1 MSDTTTDRGWLRQLG
16 TAVRPHRRN
25 VAVALGAA
33 AVGQVTAALVPLI
46 ERYVVDDVIIA
57 GTSPIVP
64 AVVLLVLAAVTRF
77 GTAYVRRY
85 WAGRVALDV
94 QNDLR
99 TQVYDHLQRLD
110 VTHHD
115 QMATGQLVSRAIS
128 DVNLVQGLLAFLP
141 LVLANVLFLAVA
153 MVAMFSLSPMLTLVA
168 LAVTPLLVLTSLR
181 LRTSVFPASWDAQ
194 QQAGAVAGVVDE
206 VVSGVRVVKGF
217 GQEEREVARLAA
229 TAERLFASRV
239 RAIRLQSRY
248 QPVLQTLPSLA
259 QVAVLALGGWMAIRG
274 RISLGTFLAF
284 SSYMGQL
291 QAPSRMLAGLVT
303 IGQQARAGVERVFE
317 LLDSTAAVRSAPGAP
332 NLSVPEGRVTFV
344 DVSFGYLRSE
354 PVLAGFSLT
363 VEPGETMALVG
374 TSGSGK
380 STVALL
386 LPRFYDLQAGTIR
399 VDGTDIA
406 TVGLESLRA
415 SIGLVFE
422 DTFLFSDSV
431 RANIAYGRPDAS
443 AADIEAAARVAGAH
457 EFIMGMAH
465 GYDTEVGE
473 RGLTLSGGQ
482 RQRIAL
488 ARAVLTDPRLL
499 ILDDATS
506 AVDSRVEAE
515 IHATLHRVL
524 AGRTTLLIAHRRS
537 TLLLADRIAV
547 LDAGRVVDVGSH
559 ADLQD
564 RCGLYRRLLTGP
576 GDELVDADDA
586 VVEADPGD
594 AHDVGT
600 NGVVTAGTNS
610 VVAESGSV
618 EAIRG
623 RDGVVAVG
631 AGSVNGAIDSVGS
644 RPTVPDAGPHDAG
657 GSWDHVDGRAQRAT
671 PSLWRRE
678 GDESEAADR
687 ALVAAGRKGD
697 APAMGMGA
705 PGPGG
710 DWGGGLAATPE
721 LLAQVAFLR
730 PADDRPDQAVA
741 DAAAADPRFGFRRF
755 IRRWRWQLAAG
766 LGLVVL
772 DGLASL
778 AGPLLIR
785 HGIDSGVTPK
795 VTGALWAASAI
806 YLGVVLVDLFVQ
818 VGQTFVTGRT
828 AERALWSLRV
838 KVFAHLQRLGL
849 DHYDRE
855 MGGRIMTRMTSDI
868 EALTQLLQTGLVNAV
883 VALLT
888 CIGVGVALLVMDWR
902 LALLA
907 LLVVPPL
914 AVATSFFRRLSSAAY
929 DDARDKVA
937 VVNADFQE
945 SLTDVRVAQAYVR
958 EDQNTARFAS
968 RSRDYL
974 GARLKA
980 QQLVALYF
988 PFVEL
993 LSGLAGAVVIAG
1005 GAAFV
1010 RQGSLSSGELIAFL
1024 LYLNLFFS
1032 PIQQLSQVFD
1042 TYQQARVA
1050 LSRITELLAEP
1061 SSVPEAADPVDPGR
1075 LVGRIEL
1082 RDVRF
1087 SYPTTGVTVLD
1098 GVDLVIEPGQTV
1110 AIVGE
1115 TGAGKSTLEKLVARY
1130 YDVSGGAV
1138 LVDGHDVRT
1147 LDLSAYRRQLGVV
1160 PQEPFLFAG
1169 TIRDNLAYGRPD
1181 ASDAEVEAA
1190 ARAVGAHD
1198 VVAALPGGYLHVVGE
1213 QGRSLS
1219 AGQRQLLAL
1228 ARARL
1233 VDPAILLLDEATA
1246 NLDLA
1251 TEARVSEAMGVAAS
1265 GRTALVIA
1273 HRLSTAV
1280 DADKIVVMD
1289 AGQVVEVGTHH
1300 ELLGHEG
1307 PYAALWSAFTGE
1319 PVPAA

>member
-1 MSDTTTDRGWLRQLG
+1 MSDTTSDRGWLRQLG

-25 VAVALGAA
+25 VVIALGSA
-33 AVGQVTAALVPLI
+33 AVGQVVAALVPLV
-46 ERYVVDDVIIA
+46 ERFIVDDVIIA
-57 GTSPIVP
+57 GTSPILP
-64 AVVLLVLAAVTRF
+64 AVVLLLLAAATRF
-77 GTAYVRRY
+77 ATAYVRRY

-153 MVAMFSLSPMLTLVA
+153 LVAMFTLSPMLTLVA
-168 LAVTPLLVLTSLR
+168 LAVTPLLLITSLR

-206 VVSGVRVVKGF
+206 TVSGVRVVKGF
-217 GQEEREVARLAA
+217 GQEEREVARLAGA
-229 TAERLFASRV
+229 AERLLASRV

-248 QPVLQTLPSLA
+248 QPILQTLPSLA
-259 QVAVLALGGWMAIRG
+259 QVAVLALGGWLAIQG

-317 LLDSTAAVRSAPGAP
+317 LLDSTAAVSSAPDAP
-332 NLSVPEGRVTFV
+332 DLSIAAGRVTFD
-344 DVSFGYLRSE
+344 DVGFGYLRSE
-354 PVLAGFSLT
+354 PVLHGFTLA

-386 LPRFYDLQAGTIR
+386 LPRFYDVQAGTISI
-399 VDGTDIA
+399 DGTDIA
-406 TVGLESLRA
+406 TVVLESLR
-415 SIGLVFE
+415 SHIGLVFE

-431 RANIAYGRPDAS
+431 GANIAYGRPAASDAE
-443 AADIEAAARVAGAH
+443 IEAAARVAGAH
-457 EFIMGMAH
+457 DFIGNMSH

-488 ARAVLTDPRLL
+488 ARAVLTDPKLL

-547 LDAGRVVDVGSH
+547 LDAGRVVDVGTH
-559 ADLQD
+559 EELQE
-564 RCGLYRRLLTGP
+564 RCHLYRRLLTGP

-586 VVEADPGD
+586 VIEDVGCSPGGGADPAG
-594 AHDVGT
+594 AP
-600 NGVVTAGTNS
+600 NGQRGWDRTAPADR
-610 VVAESGSV
+610 V
-618 EAIRG
+618 
-623 RDGVVAVG
+623 
-631 AGSVNGAIDSVGS
+631 
-644 RPTVPDAGPHDAG
+644 
-657 GSWDHVDGRAQRAT
+657 AT
-671 PSLWRRE
+671 PDLWVRE
-678 GDESEAADR
+678 GDERDSADQ
-687 ALVAAGRKGD
+687 ALVAAGRRSE
-697 APAMGMGA
+697 APALGMGA
-705 PGPGG
+705 RPAGG
-710 DWGGGLAATPE
+710 GWAGGLAASPE
-721 LLAQVAFLR
+721 LLAQVAALR
-730 PADDRPDQAVA
+730 PAHDRPDQTVH
-741 DAAAADPRFGFRRF
+741 DAAAPDPGFRF
-755 IRRWRWQLAAG
+755 ASFVSRWRWQLAAG

-785 HGIDSGVTPK
+785 HGIDAGVTPE
-795 VTGALWAASAI
+795 VTGALWAASLV
-806 YLGVVLVDLFVQ
+806 YLGIVVVDLFVM

-838 KVFAHLQRLGL
+838 KVFSHLQRLGL
-849 DHYDRE
+849 DYYDRE
-855 MGGRIMTRMTSDI
+855 MGGRVMTRMTSDI
-868 EALTQLLQTGLVNAV
+868 EALTQLLQTGLVNAL
-883 VALLT
+883 VALIT
-888 CIGVGVALLVMDWR
+888 CVGVGVALVVMDWR

-907 LLVVPPL
+907 FLVVPPL
-914 AVATSFFRRLSSAAY
+914 ALATSLFRRRSSAAY

-958 EDQNTARFAS
+958 EDQNTARFS
-968 RSRDYL
+968 RRSRDYL
-974 GARLKA
+974 GARLRA

-988 PFVEL
+988 PFVEF
-993 LSGLAGAVVIAG
+993 LSGVAGALVIAG

-1024 LYLNLFFS
+1024 LYLNVFFG

-1042 TYQQARVA
+1042 MYQQARVA
-1050 LSRITELLAEP
+1050 LSRIEELLSEP
-1061 SSVPEAADPVDPGR
+1061 SSVPEAADPVVPGR
-1075 LVGRIEL
+1075 LSGRIEF
-1082 RDVRF
+1082 RSVCF
-1087 SYPTTGVTVLD
+1087 AYPTTGIQVLD
-1098 GVDLVIEPGQTV
+1098 GVDLVIEPGETV

-1130 YDVSGGAV
+1130 YDVTGGAV
-1138 LVDGHDVRT
+1138 LVDGHDLRT
-1147 LDLSAYRRQLGVV
+1147 LDLAAYRHQLGVV

-1181 ASDAEVEAA
+1181 ATDGEVEAA

-1251 TEARVSEAMGVAAS
+1251 TEARVSAAMGIATS

-1280 DADKIVVMD
+1280 DADKVVVMD
-1289 AGQVVEVGTHH
+1289 AGKVVEVGTHH
-1300 ELLGHEG
+1300 DLLRHEG
-1307 PYAALWSAFTGE
+1307 PYAALWAAFNGQ
-1319 PVPAA
+1319 PASVA

>member
-1 MSDTTTDRGWLRQLG
+1 MSETNTDRGWLRQLG

-25 VAVALGAA
+25 VVIALGAA
-33 AVGQVTAALVPLI
+33 AVGQVVAALVPLV
-46 ERYVVDDVIIA
+46 ERFIVDDVIIA
-57 GTSPIVP
+57 GTSPVVP
-64 AVVLLVLAAVTRF
+64 AVTLLVLAAIVRF
-77 GTAYVRRY
+77 VTAYVRRY

-110 VTHHD
+110 VTRHD
-115 QMATGQLVSRAIS
+115 QMGTGQLVSRAIS
-128 DVNLVQGLLAFLP
+128 DVNLVQGLLAFMP

-153 MVAMFSLSPMLTLVA
+153 LVAMFWLSPTLTLVA
-168 LAVTPLLVLTSLR
+168 LAVTPLLLVTSLR

-206 VVSGVRVVKGF
+206 TVSGVRVVKGF
-217 GQEEREVARLAA
+217 GQEEREVARLAGA
-229 TAERLFASRV
+229 AERLFASRV
-239 RAIRLQSRY
+239 RAVRLQARF

-259 QVAVLALGGWMAIRG
+259 QVAVLALGGWLAIHG
-274 RISLGTFLAF
+274 EISLGTFLAF

-317 LLDSTAAVRSAPGAP
+317 LLDSTAAVRSEPGAP
-332 NLSVPEGRVTFV
+332 DLPVRTGRVTF
-344 DVSFGYLRSE
+344 DDAGFGYLRSE
-354 PVLAGFSLT
+354 PVLQGFTLT

-386 LPRFYDLQAGTIR
+386 LPRFYDLQSGTIR
-399 VDGTDIA
+399 IDGTDIS
-406 TVGLESLRA
+406 TVDLESLR
-415 SIGLVFE
+415 SNIGLVFE
-422 DTFLFSDSV
+422 DTFLFSDSIG
-431 RANIAYGRPDAS
+431 ANIAYGRPDAS
-443 AADIEAAARVAGAH
+443 ASEIEAAGRVAGAH
-457 EFIMGMAH
+457 DFITGLTH
-465 GYDTEVGE
+465 GYATEVGE

-482 RQRIAL
+482 RQRVAL
-488 ARAVLTDPRLL
+488 ARAVLTDPKLL

-506 AVDSRVEAE
+506 AVDSRIEAE

-547 LDAGRVVDVGSH
+547 LDVGRVVDVGTH
-559 ADLQD
+559 AELQD
-564 RCGLYRRLLTGP
+564 RCELYRRLLTGP
-576 GDELVDADDA
+576 GDALVDADDA
-586 VVEADPGD
+586 VVEAHH
-594 AHDVGT
+594 A
-600 NGVVTAGTNS
+600 
-610 VVAESGSV
+610 
-618 EAIRG
+618 
-623 RDGVVAVG
+623 
-631 AGSVNGAIDSVGS
+631 
-644 RPTVPDAGPHDAG
+644 
-657 GSWDHVDGRAQRAT
+657 GSWDDVDGEGVTAT
-671 PSLWRRE
+671 PSLWVRS
-678 GDESEAADR
+678 GDEGEAAEQ
-687 ALVAAGRKGD
+687 ALVAAGRSTE
-697 APAMGMGA
+697 APSLGMGA
-705 PGPGG
+705 GG
-710 DWGGGLAATPE
+710 AGGGWASGLATTPE
-721 LLAQVAFLR
+721 LLARVRALR
-730 PADDRPDQAVA
+730 PATDRPDDTLA
-741 DAAAADPRFGFRRF
+741 DASAPDPGFRF
-755 IRRWRWQLAAG
+755 VPFVRRWRWQLAAG
-766 LGLVVL
+766 FALVVL
-772 DGLASL
+772 DGFASL

-785 HGIDSGVTPK
+785 HGIDAGVTPK
-795 VTGALWAASAI
+795 VESALWAASAV
-806 YLGVVLVDLFVQ
+806 YLLVVLADLGVMI
-818 VGQTFVTGRT
+818 GQTFATGRT
-828 AERALWSLRV
+828 AERVLWSLRV
-838 KVFAHLQRLGL
+838 KIFAHLQRLGL
-849 DHYDRE
+849 DYYDRE
-855 MGGRIMTRMTSDI
+855 MGGRVMTRMTSDI
-868 EALTQLLQTGLVNAV
+868 EALTQLLQTGLVNAI

-888 CIGVGVALLVMDWR
+888 CVGVGVALMLMDWR

-914 AVATSFFRRLSSAAY
+914 AVATSVFRRLSSAAY

-958 EDQNTARFAS
+958 EDQNTARFS
-968 RSRDYL
+968 RRSRDYL
-974 GARLKA
+974 GARLRA
-980 QQLVALYF
+980 QKLVALYF

-993 LSGLAGAVVIAG
+993 LSGLAAAIVIAG

-1010 RQGSLSSGELIAFL
+1010 RSGSLSAGELIAFL

-1061 SSVPEAADPVDPGR
+1061 SSVPEAANPVDPGR
-1075 LVGRIEL
+1075 LAGRIEF
-1082 RDVRF
+1082 RGVRF
-1087 SYPTTGVTVLD
+1087 AYPSTGVEVLS
-1098 GVDLVIEPGQTV
+1098 GVDLVIEPGETV

-1130 YDVSGGAV
+1130 YDVTGGAV
-1138 LVDGHDVRT
+1138 LIDGHDLRT
-1147 LDLSAYRRQLGVV
+1147 LDLAAFRHQLGVV

-1181 ASDAEVEAA
+1181 ATDAQVEAA
-1190 ARAVGAHD
+1190 ARAVGAHE

-1219 AGQRQLLAL
+1219 SGQRQLLAL

-1251 TEARVSEAMGVAAS
+1251 TEARVSRAMGVAAS

-1289 AGQVVEVGTHH
+1289 GGQVVEVGTHRD
-1300 ELLGHEG
+1300 LLGHEG
-1307 PYAALWSAFTGE
+1307 PYAALWAAFTGQ
-1319 PVPAA
+1319 PASAA

>member
-1 MSDTTTDRGWLRQLG
+1 MSETTTGRGWLRQLG
-16 TAVRPHRRN
+16 SAVRPHRRN

-33 AVGQVTAALVPLI
+33 AVGQVVAALVPLV
-46 ERYVVDDVIIA
+46 ERYVVDEVIIA
-57 GTSPIVP
+57 GDSPVVP
-64 AVVLLVLAAVTRF
+64 AVVLLLLAAAVRF
-77 GTAYVRRY
+77 GAAYVRRY

-128 DVNLVQGLLAFLP
+128 DINLVQGLLAFLP
-141 LVLANVLFLAVA
+141 LVLANILFLVVA
-153 MVAMFSLSPMLTLVA
+153 MVAMASLSLPLTLVA
-168 LAVTPLLVLTSLR
+168 LAVTPMLVATSLR

-206 VVSGVRVVKGF
+206 TVSGVRVVKGF
-217 GQEEREVARLAA
+217 GQEQREVARLAGA
-229 TAERLFASRV
+229 AERLFASRV

-248 QPVLQTLPSLA
+248 QPILQTLPSLA
-259 QVAVLALGGWMAIRG
+259 QVAVLALGGWMAIEG

-284 SSYMGQL
+284 SSYMSQL

-317 LLDSTAAVRSAPGAP
+317 LLESTAAVRSEPGAP
-332 NLSVPEGRVTFV
+332 DLAVPEGRVTFDAV
-344 DVSFGYLRSE
+344 EFGYLRSE
-354 PVLAGFSLT
+354 PVLRGFSLEL
-363 VEPGETMALVG
+363 EPGETMALVG

-386 LPRFYDLQAGTIR
+386 LPRFYDVQTGAIR
-399 VDGTDIA
+399 IDGTDIS
-406 TVGLESLRA
+406 TVSLESLRRH
-415 SIGLVFE
+415 IGLVFE
-422 DTFLFSDSV
+422 DTFLFSDSIA
-431 RANIAYGRPDAS
+431 ANISYGRPDAS
-443 AADIEAAARVAGAH
+443 PAEVEAAARVAGAH
-457 EFIMGMAH
+457 EFVLALSD
-465 GYDTEVGE
+465 GYATPVGE
-473 RGLTLSGGQ
+473 RGLMLSGGQ

-488 ARAVLTDPRLL
+488 ARAVLTDPELL
-499 ILDDATS
+499 VLDDATS

-547 LDAGRVVDVGSH
+547 LDAGQVVDVGTH
-559 ADLQD
+559 EELQA
-564 RCGLYRRLLTGP
+564 RCGLYRQLLTGP
-576 GDELVDADDA
+576 GDELAADDDDLA
-586 VVEADPGD
+586 LPATGDDEAADP
-594 AHDVGT
+594 APIEVAPIEVAT
-600 NGVVTAGTNS
+600 IEVAPIEVAPAG
-610 VVAESGSV
+610 
-618 EAIRG
+618 
-623 RDGVVAVG
+623 
-631 AGSVNGAIDSVGS
+631 
-644 RPTVPDAGPHDAG
+644 
-657 GSWDHVDGRAQRAT
+657 AT
-671 PSLWRRE
+671 PALWVRAGHE
-678 GDESEAADR
+678 DEAADR
-687 ALVAAGRKGD
+687 ALVAAGRKGE
-697 APAMGMGA
+697 APALGMGA
-705 PGPGG
+705 GPGG
-710 DWGGGLAATPE
+710 GEWGSGLAATPE
-721 LLAQVAFLR
+721 LLAQVAALR
-730 PADDRPDQAVA
+730 PATDRPDQDLAEA
-741 DAAAADPRFGFRRF
+741 SRPDPTFRFRRF
-755 IRRWRWQLAAG
+755 VRRWRWQLAVG

-772 DGLASL
+772 DGLATLS
-778 AGPLLIR
+778 GPLLIR
-785 HGIDSGVTPK
+785 HGIDAGVDPGVTS
-795 VTGALWAASAI
+795 ALWAASAI
-806 YLGVVLVDLFVQ
+806 YLVIVLADLGVMVA
-818 VGQTFVTGRT
+818 QTFITGRT

-855 MGGRIMTRMTSDI
+855 MGGRVMTRMTTDI
-868 EALTQLLQTGLVNAV
+868 EALTQLLQTGLVNAI

-888 CIGVGVALLVMDWR
+888 CVGVGVALLVMDWR
-902 LALLA
+902 LALIA

-914 AVATSFFRRLSSAAY
+914 ALATAFFRRLSSKAY
-929 DDARDKVA
+929 DEARDKVA
-937 VVNADFQE
+937 AVNADFQE

-958 EDQNTARFAS
+958 EDQNTARFAR

-974 GARLKA
+974 GARMRA

-988 PFVEL
+988 PFVEF
-993 LSGLAGAVVIAG
+993 LSGVAGALVIAG

-1010 RQGSLSSGELIAFL
+1010 RDGSLTSGELIAFL
-1024 LYLNLFFS
+1024 LYLNLFFA

-1050 LSRITELLAEP
+1050 LSRIEELLAEP
-1061 SSVPEAADPVDPGR
+1061 SSVPEADHPVDPGP
-1075 LVGRIEL
+1075 LSGRIEL

-1087 SYPTTGVTVLD
+1087 SYPTTGVQVLD
-1098 GVDLVIEPGQTV
+1098 GVDLVIEPGETV

-1130 YDVSGGAV
+1130 YDVTGGTV

-1147 LDLSAYRRQLGVV
+1147 LDLARYRRQLGVV

-1169 TIRDNLAYGRPD
+1169 TIRDNIAYGRPE

-1190 ARAVGAHD
+1190 ARAVGAHE

-1251 TEARVSEAMGVAAS
+1251 TEARVSAAMGVAAH

-1273 HRLSTAV
+1273 HRLTTAAE
-1280 DADKIVVMD
+1280 ADKVVVMD
-1289 AGQVVEVGTHH
+1289 RGRVVEVGTHH
-1300 ELLGHEG
+1300 DLLAHEG
-1307 PYAALWSAFTGE
+1307 PYAALWAAFTGDVRE
-1319 PVPAA
+1319 DAAGEAAPVALA

>member
-1 MSDTTTDRGWLRQLG
+1 MDETTSDRGWLRQLWV
-16 TAVRPHRRN
+16 AVRPHRRN
-25 VAVALGAA
+25 VAIALGAA
-33 AVGQVTAALVPLI
+33 AVGQVVAALVPLI
-46 ERYVVDDVIIA
+46 ERFIVDDVIIA
-57 GTSPIVP
+57 GTSPVVP
-64 AVVLLVLAAVTRF
+64 AVTLLVLAAATRF

-141 LVLANVLFLAVA
+141 IVLANVLFLAVA
-153 MVAMFSLSPMLTLVA
+153 LVAMASLSPLLTLVA
-168 LAVTPLLVLTSLR
+168 LAITPLLLVTSLR

-206 VVSGVRVVKGF
+206 TVSGVRVVKGF
-217 GQEEREVARLAA
+217 GQERRETARLAE

-259 QVAVLALGGWMAIRG
+259 QVAVLALGGWLAIQG

-317 LLDSTAAVRSAPGAP
+317 LLESTAAVRSEPGAP
-332 NLSVPEGRVTFV
+332 ELLVPEGRVEFDAV
-344 DVSFGYLRSE
+344 GFGYLRSE
-354 PVLAGFSLT
+354 PVLDGFALT
-363 VEPGETMALVG
+363 VEPGETMAVVG

-386 LPRFYDLQAGTIR
+386 LPRFYDLQSGTIR
-399 VDGTDIA
+399 IDGTDIA
-406 TVGLESLRA
+406 SVDLESLRRH
-415 SIGLVFE
+415 IGLVFE
-422 DTFLFSDSV
+422 DTFLFSDSIA
-431 RANIAYGRPDAS
+431 ANIAYGRPDATR
-443 AADIEAAARVAGAH
+443 DEVEAAARVAGAH
-457 EFIMGMAH
+457 DFIDAMAH

-482 RQRIAL
+482 RQRVAL

-547 LDAGRVVDVGSH
+547 LDAGRVVDVGTH
-559 ADLQD
+559 EELDA
-564 RCGLYRRLLTGP
+564 RCELYRRLLTGP
-576 GDELVDADDA
+576 GDELVDADD
-586 VVEADPGD
+586 VVVVDEGAEPADTP
-594 AHDVGT
+594 A
-600 NGVVTAGTNS
+600 AG
-610 VVAESGSV
+610 
-618 EAIRG
+618 
-623 RDGVVAVG
+623 
-631 AGSVNGAIDSVGS
+631 
-644 RPTVPDAGPHDAG
+644 
-657 GSWDHVDGRAQRAT
+657 AT
-671 PSLWRRE
+671 PSLWVRE
-678 GDESEAADR
+678 GDEDSQAAR
-687 ALVAAGRKGD
+687 ALVAAGRKTE
-697 APAMGMGA
+697 APSLGMGA
-705 PGPGG
+705 GG
-710 DWGGGLAATPE
+710 GGGGGGWASGLAATPE
-721 LLAQVAFLR
+721 LLARVGALR
-730 PADDRPDQAVA
+730 PARDRPDQDVA
-741 DAAAADPRFGFRRF
+741 EAAAPDPHFRFTTF

-772 DGLASL
+772 DGGASL
-778 AGPLLIR
+778 LGPLLIR
-785 HGIDSGVTPK
+785 HGIDAGVTPK
-795 VTGALWAASAI
+795 VTGALWAASLV
-806 YLGVVLVDLFVQ
+806 YLLVVVLDLGVM
-818 VGQTFVTGRT
+818 VGETFLTGRT

-849 DHYDRE
+849 DYYDRE
-855 MGGRIMTRMTSDI
+855 MGGRVMTRMTSDI
-868 EALTQLLQTGLVNAV
+868 EALTQLLQTGLVNAI

-888 CIGVGVALLVMDWR
+888 CVGVGVALALMDWR

-914 AVATSFFRRLSSAAY
+914 AIATSLFRRRSAAAY

-958 EDQNTARFAS
+958 EDQNTARFS
-968 RSRDYL
+968 RRSRDYL

-993 LSGLAGAVVIAG
+993 LSGLAAAIVIAG

-1010 RQGSLSSGELIAFL
+1010 RHGSLSAGELIAFL
-1024 LYLNLFFS
+1024 LYLDLFFS

-1050 LSRITELLAEP
+1050 LTRIEELLSEE
-1061 SSVPEAADPVDPGR
+1061 STVPEAEHPVDPGP
-1075 LVGRIEL
+1075 LAGRIEL

-1087 SYPTTGVTVLD
+1087 AYPSTGVQVLD
-1098 GVDLVIEPGQTV
+1098 GVDLVIEAGETV

-1130 YDVSGGAV
+1130 YDVTSGVV
-1138 LVDGHDVRT
+1138 LVDGHDLRT
-1147 LDLSAYRRQLGVV
+1147 LDLAAYRHQLGVV

-1181 ASDAEVEAA
+1181 ATDAEVEAA

-1228 ARARL
+1228 ARAKL

-1251 TEARVSEAMGVAAS
+1251 TEAKVSQAMGVAAS

-1280 DADKIVVMD
+1280 DADKVVVMD
-1289 AGQVVEVGTHH
+1289 QGRVVEVGTHD

-1307 PYAALWSAFTGE
+1307 PYAALWSAFTGIPSAAS
-1319 PVPAA
+1319 PVD

>member
-1 MSDTTTDRGWLRQLG
+1 MNDTNHDRGWLRQLG
-16 TAVRPHRRN
+16 SAVGPHRRN
-25 VAVALGAA
+25 VVIALGAA
-33 AVGQVTAALVPLI
+33 AVGQVIAALVPLV
-46 ERYVVDDVIIA
+46 ERYIVDDVIIA

-64 AVVLLVLAAVTRF
+64 AAILLVLAAFIRF
-77 GTAYVRRY
+77 VTAYVRRY

-99 TQVYDHLQRLD
+99 TQVYDHLQRLE
-110 VTHHD
+110 VTRHD
-115 QMATGQLVSRAIS
+115 EMGTGQLVSRAIS
-128 DVNLVQGLLAFLP
+128 DVNLVQGLLAFMP
-141 LVLANVLFLAVA
+141 LVLANVLFLVVA
-153 MVAMFSLSPMLTLVA
+153 LIAMFSLSPLLTLVA
-168 LAVTPLLVLTSLR
+168 LAVTPLLLLTSLR

-206 VVSGVRVVKGF
+206 TVSGVRVVKGF
-217 GQEEREVARLAA
+217 GQEQREVARLAE
-229 TAERLFASRV
+229 TAERLFASRI
-239 RAIRLQSRY
+239 RAIRLQARF
-248 QPVLQTLPSLA
+248 QPILQTLPSLA
-259 QVAVLALGGWMAIRG
+259 QVAVLALGGWLAIQG
-274 RISLGTFLAF
+274 EISLGTFLAF

-317 LLDSTAAVRSAPGAP
+317 LLESTAAVRSAPDAP
-332 NLSVPEGRVTFV
+332 RLIVAAGRVTFD
-344 DVSFGYLRSE
+344 DVGFGYLRSE
-354 PVLAGFSLT
+354 PVLNEFNLT

-386 LPRFYDLQAGTIR
+386 LPRFYDVQSGTITI
-399 VDGTDIA
+399 DGTDISS
-406 TVGLESLRA
+406 VDLESLRRN
-415 SIGLVFE
+415 IGLVFE
-422 DTFLFSDSV
+422 DTFLFSDSIG
-431 RANIAYGRPDAS
+431 ANIAYGRPDAS

-457 EFIMGMAH
+457 TFIGQLAH

-482 RQRIAL
+482 RQRVAL

-506 AVDSRVEAE
+506 AVDSRIEAE

-547 LDAGRVVDVGSH
+547 LDAGRVIDVGTH
-559 ADLQD
+559 DELQG
-564 RCGLYRRLLTGP
+564 RCELYRRLLTGP
-576 GDELVDADDA
+576 GDELVDAVIEGATRAWDD
-586 VVEADPGD
+586 VDE
-594 AHDVGT
+594 HDLV
-600 NGVVTAGTNS
+600 
-610 VVAESGSV
+610 
-618 EAIRG
+618 
-623 RDGVVAVG
+623 
-631 AGSVNGAIDSVGS
+631 
-644 RPTVPDAGPHDAG
+644 
-657 GSWDHVDGRAQRAT
+657 AT
-671 PSLWRRE
+671 PTLWVRE
-678 GDESEAADR
+678 GSETAATDR
-687 ALVAAGRKGD
+687 ALTAAGAKTA
-697 APAMGMGA
+697 APALGMGG
-705 PGPGG
+705 GPGG
-710 DWGGGLAATPE
+710 GNWASGLAATPE
-721 LLAQVAFLR
+721 LLARVAALG
-730 PADDRPDQAVA
+730 PATDRPDDTV
-741 DAAAADPRFGFRRF
+741 AAASTADPNFRFGAF
-755 IRRWRWQLAAG
+755 IHRWRWQLAVG
-766 LGLVVL
+766 FGLVVL
-772 DGLASL
+772 DGFGSL

-785 HGIDSGVTPK
+785 HGIDAGVTPK
-795 VTGALWAASAI
+795 VTGALWAASLI
-806 YLGVVLVDLFVQ
+806 YLLVVILNFAVMVAE
-818 VGQTFVTGRT
+818 TFVTGRT
-828 AERALWSLRV
+828 AERVLWSLRV

-849 DHYDRE
+849 DYYDRE
-855 MGGRIMTRMTSDI
+855 MGGRVMTRMTSDI
-868 EALTQLLQTGLVNAV
+868 EALTQLLQTGLVNAI

-888 CIGVGVALLVMDWR
+888 CVGVGIALVFMDWR

-914 AVATSFFRRLSSAAY
+914 AVATAWFRRTSAAAY

-958 EDQNTARFAS
+958 EDQNTARFAR

-974 GARLKA
+974 GARLRA
-980 QQLVALYF
+980 QKLVALYF

-1010 RQGSLSSGELIAFL
+1010 RNGSLSPGELIAFL
-1024 LYLNLFFS
+1024 LYLNLFFT

-1050 LSRITELLAEP
+1050 LSRITELLSEP
-1061 SSVPEAADPVDPGR
+1061 SSVPEAEHPVDPGR
-1075 LVGRIEL
+1075 LRGQIEF
-1082 RDVRF
+1082 RGVRF
-1087 SYPTTGVTVLD
+1087 AYPSTGVEVLS
-1098 GVDLVIEPGQTV
+1098 GVDLIIEPGETV

-1130 YDVSGGAV
+1130 YDVTSGAV
-1138 LVDGHDVRT
+1138 LIDGHDVRT
-1147 LDLSAYRRQLGVV
+1147 LDLAAYRHQLGVV

-1169 TIRDNLAYGRPD
+1169 TIRDNLAYGRPE
-1181 ASDAEVEAA
+1181 ATDAEVEAA
-1190 ARAVGAHD
+1190 ARAVGAHE

-1233 VDPAILLLDEATA
+1233 VNPAVLLLDEATA

-1251 TEARVSEAMGVAAS
+1251 TEARVSRAMGVAAS

-1273 HRLSTAV
+1273 HRLSIAV
-1280 DADKIVVMD
+1280 DADKVVVMD
-1289 AGQVVEVGTHH
+1289 AGRVVEIGAHQD
-1300 ELLGHEG
+1300 LLQHEG
-1307 PYAALWSAFTGE
+1307 PYAALWAAATGQ
-1319 PVPAA
+1319 PTTS

>member
-1 MSDTTTDRGWLRQLG
+1 MSDTTADRGWLRQLW

-25 VAVALGAA
+25 VVIALGAA
-33 AVGQVTAALVPLI
+33 AVGQVVAALVPLI
-46 ERYVVDDVIIA
+46 ERYIVDDVIIA

-64 AVVLLVLAAVTRF
+64 AVMLLLLAAATRF

-141 LVLANVLFLAVA
+141 IVLANVLFLVVALVA
-153 MVAMFSLSPMLTLVA
+153 MASLSPVLTLVA
-168 LAVTPLLVLTSLR
+168 LAVTPLLLITSLR

-206 VVSGVRVVKGF
+206 TVSGVRVVKGF
-217 GQEEREVARLAA
+217 GQEQRETARLAE

-248 QPVLQTLPSLA
+248 QPMLQTLPSLA
-259 QVAVLALGGWMAIRG
+259 QVAVLALGGWLAIQG

-284 SSYMGQL
+284 SSYMSQL
-291 QAPSRMLAGLVT
+291 QSPARMLAGLIT

-317 LLDSTAAVRSAPGAP
+317 LLDSTAAVRSQPGAP
-332 NLSVPEGRVTFV
+332 VLDVAEGRVSFDQV
-344 DVSFGYLRSE
+344 GFGYLRSE
-354 PVLAGFSLT
+354 PVLDGFSLT

-386 LPRFYDLQAGTIR
+386 LPRFYDIQAGSIR
-399 VDGTDIA
+399 IDGTDIS
-406 TVGLESLRA
+406 TVDLESLRRH
-415 SIGLVFE
+415 IGLVFE
-422 DTFLFSDSV
+422 DTFLFSDSIA
-431 RANIAYGRPDAS
+431 ANIAYGRPDAT
-443 AADIEAAARVAGAH
+443 AAEIEAAARVAGAH
-457 EFIMGMAH
+457 QFILAMAN
-465 GYDTEVGE
+465 GYATEVGE

-482 RQRIAL
+482 RQRVAL

-547 LDAGRVVDVGSH
+547 LDAGRVVDVGTH
-559 ADLQD
+559 AELES
-564 RCGLYRRLLTGP
+564 RCELYRRLLTGP

-586 VVEADPGD
+586 VVVEDVDTDPEP
-594 AHDVGT
+594 A
-600 NGVVTAGTNS
+600 AGN
-610 VVAESGSV
+610 
-618 EAIRG
+618 
-623 RDGVVAVG
+623 AVG
-631 AGSVNGAIDSVGS
+631 ATASLWV
-644 RPTVPDAGPHDAG
+644 RAG
-657 GSWDHVDGRAQRAT
+657 GEEDLAT
-671 PSLWRRE
+671 Q
-678 GDESEAADR
+678 
-687 ALVAAGRKGD
+687 ALVAAGRKTE
-697 APAMGMGA
+697 APGLGMGA
-705 PGPGG
+705 GPGG
-710 DWGGGLAATPE
+710 GSWASGLAATPD
-721 LLAQVAFLR
+721 LLARVDALR
-730 PADDRPDQAVA
+730 PADDVPDQSVTEAQA
-741 DAAAADPRFGFRRF
+741 PDPDFRFVRF
-755 IRRWRWQLAAG
+755 IRRWRWQLVAG

-772 DGLASL
+772 DGVASL
-778 AGPLLIR
+778 LGPLLIR
-785 HGIDSGVTPK
+785 HGIDAGVTPK
-795 VTGALWAASAI
+795 ATGALWAASIVYLLVVVAD
-806 YLGVVLVDLFVQ
+806 LGVM
-818 VGQTFVTGRT
+818 VGETFLTGRT

-838 KVFAHLQRLGL
+838 KIFSHLQRLGL
-849 DHYDRE
+849 DYYDRE
-855 MGGRIMTRMTSDI
+855 MGGRIMTRMTSDV
-868 EALTQLLQTGLVNAV
+868 EALTQLLQTGLVNAI

-888 CIGVGVALLVMDWR
+888 CVGVGVALAFMDWR

-914 AVATSFFRRLSSAAY
+914 AIATSMFRRRSASAY

-958 EDQNTARFAS
+958 EDQNTARFS
-968 RSRDYL
+968 RRSRDYL
-974 GARLKA
+974 GARLRA

-993 LSGLAGAVVIAG
+993 LSGIAGAVVIAG
-1005 GAAFV
+1005 GASFV
-1010 RQGSLSSGELIAFL
+1010 RNGSLTSGELIAFL
-1024 LYLNLFFS
+1024 LYLNLFFA

-1050 LSRITELLAEP
+1050 LSRIEELLSEE
-1061 SSVPEAADPVDPGR
+1061 STVPEAEHPVDPGR
-1075 LVGRIEL
+1075 LQGRIEL

-1087 SYPTTGVTVLD
+1087 AYPSTGVQVLD
-1098 GVDLVIEPGQTV
+1098 GVDLVIEAGETV

-1130 YDVSGGAV
+1130 YDVTSGVV
-1138 LVDGHDVRT
+1138 LVDGLDLRT
-1147 LDLSAYRRQLGVV
+1147 LDLAAYRHQLGVV

-1181 ASDAEVEAA
+1181 ATDAEVEAA
-1190 ARAVGAHD
+1190 SRAVGAHD

-1228 ARARL
+1228 ARAKL
-1233 VDPAILLLDEATA
+1233 VEPAILLLDEATA

-1251 TEARVSEAMGVAAS
+1251 TEARVSQAMGVAAS

-1280 DADKIVVMD
+1280 DADKVVVMD
-1289 AGQVVEVGTHH
+1289 QGRVVEVGTHH
-1300 ELLGHEG
+1300 ELLTHEG
-1307 PYAALWSAFTGE
+1307 PYAALWAAFTGMPAGVA
-1319 PVPAA
+1319 PVD